1 MTERPQSPGEEIANS
16 LSHGLGFVAALASAP
31 ILVLTTAQTGRTLN
45 VIGAAIFAAT
55 MVLLYCAS
63 TIYHAVPH
71 PRAKALLK
79 KLDHGAIFL
88 LIAGTYTPFT
98 LGALNGPW
106 GWTLLSVVWSLAVVG
121 VTLKAFDRIE
131 HPFASLGLY
140 LLMGWLCLVALEP
153 ILERVPQQGL
163 LLLGAGGFAY
173 MAGVA
178 FFATDSRLRYGHFIW
193 HLFVLTGT
201 GCHFFAVLGYA
212 A

>member
-1 MTERPQSPGEEIANS
+1 MERPQSPGEEIANS

-45 VIGAAIFAAT
+45 VIGAAIFAVT

-63 TIYHAVPH
+63 TVYHAVPH

-153 ILERVPQQGL
+153 LLERVPLQGL